1 MQPAEVKLEP
11 AMDKNV
17 KLSEDM
23 RAVISNIGWL
33 SSDRLI
39 RMGGAVLVSTVVAR
53 YLGPSQFGLLNLAIA
68 IYMLFNILSNL
79 GLDYLLVR
87 DIVMHPDADQELLGT
102 SFYLKVFAS
111 ILTTVSAIC
120 FAWISNPGNSMVV
133 IIVALLSISAIA
145 QGFDVI
151 EYYFQAKTLS
161 RYSVVPKAIVFVAAS
176 IARIYAVLLHY
187 PLLTFAWIGA
197 IEMLLSEA
205 ALLISYWVYRNTFP
219 KWKFQ
224 YAHGSRLLKE
234 SWPLVLASLLVMIY
248 MRTDQIML
256 GMLTNNRVVGYY
268 SAAVRL
274 SEIWYIIPT
283 LICSSVMPRLLTY
296 FNTHKAFYYRR
307 IQLLYNYLVLISV
320 TLALSMSIFSRPV
333 VVLALGHDY
342 LPAAEILTVHIWTGV
357 FVFIGVLGGQQ
368 LIHENLVKIELQRAF
383 LGAIANIGLNVV
395 LIPRYGGIGSACA
408 TLVAQATASYFSDAL
423 NPRTRHLF
431 RMKTYALSGL
441 WLLRGEYR

>member
-1 MQPAEVKLEP
+1 MQPSEVKLEP

-39 RMGGAVLVSTVVAR
+39 RMGGAILVSTVVAR

-161 RYSVVPKAIVFVAAS
+161 RYSVVPKVIVFVAAS
-176 IARIYAVLLHY
+176 IARVYAVLLHY
-187 PLLTFAWIGA
+187 PLLAFAWIAA
-197 IEMLLSEA
+197 IEMLLSET
-205 ALLISYWVYRNTFP
+205 ALLISYWVYRSTFP

-283 LICSSVMPRLLTY
+283 LICSSVMPRLLKY
-296 FNTHKAFYYRR
+296 FNTDKTFYYRR

-320 TLALSMSIFSRPV
+320 TLALSMSVFSRPV

-342 LPAAEILTVHIWTGV
+342 LPAAGILTVHIWTGV
-357 FVFIGVLGGQQ
+357 FVFIGVLGAQQ